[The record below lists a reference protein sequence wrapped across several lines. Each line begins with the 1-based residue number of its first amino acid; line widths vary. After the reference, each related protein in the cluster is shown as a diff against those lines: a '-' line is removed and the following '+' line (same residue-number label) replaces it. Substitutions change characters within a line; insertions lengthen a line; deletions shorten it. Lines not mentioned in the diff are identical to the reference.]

1 MALVGSKK
9 KNALFA
15 AITLVSALFFLEAVS
30 SWAENFK
37 KAEPTYFSLIN
48 IPYKAGV
55 KLGLF
60 QSQENPIRS
69 EPSPLLAPDAELGY
83 RPLPG
88 KYTVIFSRRARGS
101 SGWERLRVNE
111 TYTHDGVRW
120 TGECQP
126 TYTNVYIFGDSWVVG
141 VGVNDEQTFAYLL
154 QQARKD
160 VCVRLFAV
168 GGYGMTQSFIQF
180 HKLLGRIK
188 PSDIIIL
195 GYADYYDV
203 RTVVAPS
210 RLREVRDWFQKHG
223 LLRAEDRVTL
233 PKALLDDR
241 GAIHITY
248 VQQRCDENDHYCNQT
263 DPSKD
268 EMARTTAALINEIA
282 ETSSAPVY
290 LLHFDGSKQNPV
302 FGFLSGSVRRISA
315 LKEDFDYVIRDDVLG
330 FDAHPGPYWHY
341 AISRKLIQT
350 LGKDEVETLGGFGHA
365 GRQDDSG
372 YSARSTS
379 P

>member
-1 MALVGSKK
+1 MPLEGSLK

-15 AITLVSALFFLEAVS
+15 AVTVVSALFFLEAFA
-30 SWAENFK
+30 SWALILRMRVANTENFTK
-37 KAEPTYFSLIN
+37 SEPTYFSLIN
-48 IPYKAGV
+48 IPYKAGA

-60 QSQENPIRS
+60 DQSEKIREYS
-69 EPSPLLAPDAELGY
+69 EPSPLMQPDAELGY
-83 RPLPG
+83 KQLPG
-88 KYTVIFSRRARGS
+88 KHTYTYSRRERGGS
-101 SGWERLRVNE
+101 EWERIRVN
-111 TYTHDGVRW
+111 YTFTPDGVRW

-126 TYTNVYIFGDSWVVG
+126 TSTNVYIFGDSWVAG
-141 VGVNDEQTFAYLL
+141 IGVNDEQTFAYLL

-168 GGYGMTQSFIQF
+168 GGYALTQSFIQF
-180 HKLLGRIK
+180 HKLLGQIK

-195 GYADYYDV
+195 GYADYFDV

-223 LLRAEDRVTL
+223 LLLAEDRVTL

-302 FGFLSGSVRRISA
+302 FGFLSGSVRGISA
-315 LKEDFDYVIRDDVLG
+315 LKEDFDYLIRDDVLG

-341 AISRKLIQT
+341 AISRKLIET
-350 LGKDEVETLGGFGHA
+350 LGKDEVETVGGFGHA
-365 GRQDDSG
+365 GR
-372 YSARSTS
+372 
-379 P
+379 